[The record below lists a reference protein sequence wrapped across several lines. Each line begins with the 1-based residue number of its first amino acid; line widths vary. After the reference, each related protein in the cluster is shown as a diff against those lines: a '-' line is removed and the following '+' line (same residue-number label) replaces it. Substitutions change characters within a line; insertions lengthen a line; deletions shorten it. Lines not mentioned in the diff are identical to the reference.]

1 MSNIA
6 SIAFWQRERT
16 AVRDS
21 LENQVKSLAI
31 SRRAMTE
38 SFPQRNFP
46 EAMLNLVEQSFQQV
60 LATIAPYR
68 KPSTALEKDSEFIS
82 WASNIRAVLMAHKD
96 WARTAKQP
104 DPPQL
109 SSYLSDF
116 SDIVSRANSTT
127 TPPASSS
134 RKGKKRK
141 SAAMVVDISDTDGDD
156 VEDTPRLRPPRRLT
170 KITRYVFFDFTLE
183 PEAPKSAAEPSKR
196 ASVISA
202 LSFKRT
208 KTEQKQLAEVQAN
221 SIQKLPFFPDHAI
234 VQSGDLIAL
243 QSEWFGQILDRAKTV
258 LSEYDVL
265 RVGPEAARAISDS
278 LRREMLIRAH
288 EVGTLLTYIDLLR
301 KEWDRMQEVLSTQ
314 PSASSP
320 ASVAPA
326 TTTPAT
332 S

>member
-134 RKGKKRK
+134 RKGKKRNHGR
-141 SAAMVVDISDTDGDD
+141 DISDTDGDD
-156 VEDTPRLRPPRRLT
+156 VEDTPKASAT
-170 KITRYVFFDFTLE
+170 KTVDKDHEMADVTDKE

-278 LRREMLIRAH
+278 LRHEMLIRAH